1 MKGKGFWLPLVIWG
15 GVLLISVL
23 LYSRM
28 PDQIPTH
35 WNWRGEID
43 GWGDKQWA
51 AWMMPAI
58 MLGLLLLFQALPWLS
73 PRQFE
78 IQTFRKTYD
87 FIIVLL
93 MLMFGS
99 LHVVFLLPAVGIH
112 PPIDSAV
119 MVILSAFF
127 MLLGTV
133 LDKVQRNFFVGVR
146 TPWTI
151 ASERVWTDTHRVAA
165 RLFFWS
171 GLLGIAA
178 AVVLPLCGGKA
189 FLSLP
194 IILAGALISVPYSL
208 FRYKQLERRGELD
221 TPRAGESGDRSETPA
236 ATR

>member
-1 MKGKGFWLPLVIWG
+1 MQGKGFWIPLLIWG
-15 GVLLISVL
+15 GVLLISGL

-28 PDQIPTH
+28 PERIPTH

-58 MLGLLLLFQALPWLS
+58 MLGVLLLFQLLPWLS
-73 PRQFE
+73 PRQFA
-78 IQTFRKTYD
+78 IDSFRQTYD
-87 FIIVLL
+87 VIIVML

-99 LHVVFLLPAVGIH
+99 LHVVFLLPAVGVQV
-112 PPIDSAV
+112 PVDTVV
-119 MVILSAFF
+119 MVILAAFF

-133 LDKVQRNFFVGVR
+133 LGKVQRNFFVGVR

-151 ASERVWTDTHRVAA
+151 ASERVWNDTHRLAA
-165 RLFFWS
+165 KLFFWS
-171 GLLGIAA
+171 GLLGIVA
-178 AVVLPLCGGKA
+178 AVVLPLCGWKA

-194 IILAGALISVPYSL
+194 IILLGALASVPYSL

-221 TPRAGESGDRSETPA
+221 VPA
-236 ATR
+236 QNT